1 MEFKR
6 HQLVENINT
15 LIQQKNMKVG
25 EVEQAIGI
33 STGYISRLS
42 KAGSESIPATDVVWK
57 LARHLGVSTDA
68 LISGDFSDGTDN
80 LSVLRRFIK
89 KLTVRTMDGQLDW
102 SPVTTQYVNAVLKG
116 DEPLFFLVQEKEKN
130 YGVPSDPQEEGF
142 SEVNRTHAFY
152 VNRRI
157 VSAASPLDFAWL
169 TGDGFK
175 AKLSDTRQL
184 YLFPMCLTF
193 DTGTPAG
200 SIEQDYFEMYMLD
213 WKPDT
218 SFAAAAA
225 VLTGQNTGRWVA
237 TQVYD
242 TFKSSMT
249 LGEESRDLYNIA
261 NQTAYD
267 VKINTGVRNAI
278 MDFLN
283 DDSFETAEDGE

>member
-6 HQLVENINT
+6 QQLVENINT

-42 KAGSESIPATDVVWK
+42 KAGNESIPATDVVWK

-89 KLTVRTMDGQLDW
+89 KLTVRTIDGQLDW

-116 DEPLFFLVQEKEKN
+116 DESLFFLVKEKEKN
-130 YGVPSDPQEEGF
+130 YGVPSYPQEEGF

-152 VNRRI
+152 ANRRI

-200 SIEQDYFEMYMLD
+200 SIEQNYYEMYMLD

-218 SFAAAAA
+218 SFAGAAA
-225 VLTGQNTGRWVA
+225 VLTGQNAGRWVA

-249 LGEESRDLYNIA
+249 LDEESRDLYDIA

-267 VKINTGVRNAI
+267 VKINAGVRNAI
-278 MDFLN
+278 MDFLS
-283 DDSFETAEDGE
+283 DDSFDIGGDGE

>member
-1 MEFKR
+1 MEFNR
-6 HQLVENINT
+6 QQLVENINN

-42 KAGSESIPATDVVWK
+42 KASNESIPAADVVWK
-57 LARHLGVSTDA
+57 LARHFGVSTDA
-68 LISGDFSDGTDN
+68 LVCGDFSEGTDN

-89 KLTVRTMDGQLDW
+89 KLTVRTLDGILDW
-102 SPVTTQYVNAVLKG
+102 SPVTTQFVNAVLKG

-130 YGVPSDPQEEGF
+130 FGVPSYPAEDGF

-152 VNRRI
+152 AHRKI

-175 AKLSDTRQL
+175 AKLSETRQL

-200 SIEQDYFEMYMLD
+200 SIEQDYYEMYMLD

-218 SFAAAAA
+218 GLAGAAA
-225 VLTGQNTGRWVA
+225 VLSGQNPGRWVA

-249 LGEESRDLYNIA
+249 LDDESRELYNIA
-261 NQTAYD
+261 NQAAYD
-267 VKINTGVRNAI
+267 VKINAGVKTAI

-283 DDSFETAEDGE
+283 DDTDDILEDGE